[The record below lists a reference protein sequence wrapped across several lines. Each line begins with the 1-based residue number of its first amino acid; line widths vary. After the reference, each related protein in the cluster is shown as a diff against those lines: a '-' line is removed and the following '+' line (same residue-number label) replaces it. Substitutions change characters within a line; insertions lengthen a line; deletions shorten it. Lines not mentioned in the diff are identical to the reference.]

1 MRKRR
6 NTDRP
11 TEQPVLHAPPPPRP
25 EYREPDTDPK
35 PEPEPRGV
43 AVIDFF
49 V

>member
-1 MRKRR
+1 MSPRAQ
-6 NTDRP
+6 RP
-11 TEQPVLHAPPPPRP
+11 PEQPVLHAPRPPLP